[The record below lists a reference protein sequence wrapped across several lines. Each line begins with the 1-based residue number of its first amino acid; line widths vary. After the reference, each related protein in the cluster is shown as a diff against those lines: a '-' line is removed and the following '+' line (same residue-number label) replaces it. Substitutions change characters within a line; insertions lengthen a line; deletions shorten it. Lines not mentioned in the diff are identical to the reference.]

1 MARILVVD
9 DETGI
14 ITVLKEMLL
23 RLGYEVLTAASGAEA
38 LEKLSVGGVDLV
50 VTDIVMPDVD
60 GLELISNI
68 QSMYPRI
75 KVIAISGGGA
85 QEGPEAYLR
94 DAREL
99 GAARCLTKPFMLKE
113 LASMVQDLLGE
124 QASSADL

>member
-14 ITVLKEMLL
+14 VTVLKEMLL
-23 RLGYEVLTAASGAEA
+23 KLGYEVLTAGGGSEA
-38 LEKLSVGGVDLV
+38 LEKLSLGGVDIV
-50 VTDIVMPDVD
+50 VTDIVMPDID

-68 QSMYPRI
+68 QTAYPRV

-113 LASMVQDLLGE
+113 LASLVKELLEEGP
-124 QASSADL
+124 

>member
-14 ITVLKEMLL
+14 ITILKEMLL
-23 RLGYEVLTAASGAEA
+23 KLGYEVLTASGGNEA

-68 QSMYPRI
+68 QSIYPHVKI
-75 KVIAISGGGA
+75 IAISGGGA
-85 QEGPEAYLR
+85 QEGPEEYLR
-94 DAREL
+94 DAKEL

-113 LASMVQDLLGE
+113 LAAMVQDLLE
-124 QASSADL
+124 EA

>member
-14 ITVLKEMLL
+14 IAVLKEMLL
-23 RLGYEVLTAASGAEA
+23 KLGYEVLTASSGTEA
-38 LEKLSVGGVDLV
+38 LEKLSVGGVDMV

-68 QSMYPRI
+68 QAVYPKL

-85 QEGPEAYLR
+85 QEGPETYLR
-94 DAREL
+94 DAKEL
-99 GAARCLTKPFMLKE
+99 GATRCLTKPFMLKE
-113 LASMVQDLLGE
+113 LAAMVQDLLEEG
-124 QASSADL
+124 SA

>member
-14 ITVLKEMLL
+14 ITVLREMLL
-23 RLGYEVLTAASGAEA
+23 KLGYEVLTAASGFEA
-38 LEKLSVGGVDLV
+38 MEKLLIGGVDMV

-68 QSMYPRI
+68 QSLYPKL

-94 DAREL
+94 DAKEL

-113 LASMVQDLLGE
+113 LATLVEELLE
-124 QASSADL
+124 EEAPQT

>member
-1 MARILVVD
+1 MARILVVG

-23 RLGYEVLTAASGAEA
+23 KLGYEVLTAAGGSEA
-38 LEKLSVGGVDLV
+38 LEKLSIGGVDLV
-50 VTDIVMPDVD
+50 VTDVVMPDVD

-68 QSMYPRI
+68 QSVYPKV

-94 DAREL
+94 DAKEL

-113 LASMVQDLLGE
+113 LASMVAELLE
-124 QASSADL
+124 ENQTL

>member
-23 RLGYEVLTAASGAEA
+23 RLGYEVLTASGGSEA
-38 LEKLSVGGVDLV
+38 LEKLFIGGVDLV
-50 VTDIVMPDVD
+50 VTDVVMPDVD
-60 GLELISNI
+60 GLELISSI
-68 QSMYPRI
+68 QSAYPQV

-85 QEGPEAYLR
+85 QEGPDAYLR
-94 DAREL
+94 DAKEL

-113 LASMVQDLLGE
+113 LASMVKELLDEESGLP
-124 QASSADL
+124 A

>member
-14 ITVLKEMLL
+14 VTVLKEMLL
-23 RLGYEVLTAASGAEA
+23 RLGYEVLTASSGNEA
-38 LEKLSVGGVDLV
+38 LQKLSIGGIHLV
-50 VTDIVMPDVD
+50 VTDIIMPDVD

-68 QSMYPRI
+68 QAGYPRV

-85 QEGPEAYLR
+85 QDGPEQYLR

-113 LASMVQDLLGE
+113 LAFMVRDLLDSP
-124 QASSADL
+124 AS

>member
-1 MARILVVD
+1 MARILIVD

-14 ITVLKEMLL
+14 VTVLKGMLL
-23 RLGYEVLTAASGAEA
+23 RLGYEVLTAPGGNEA
-38 LEKLSVGGVDLV
+38 LEKLSIGGIDLV

-68 QSMYPRI
+68 RSLYPRV

-99 GAARCLTKPFMLKE
+99 GASRCLTKPFMLKE
-113 LASMVQDLLGE
+113 LSAMLQELLAEESTPG
-124 QASSADL
+124 L

>member
-23 RLGYEVLTAASGAEA
+23 RRGYEVLTAASGNEA
-38 LEKLSVGGVDLV
+38 MEKLSVGGVDLV

-60 GLELISNI
+60 GLELIANI
-68 QSMYPRI
+68 QSVYPKI
-75 KVIAISGGGA
+75 NVIAISGGGA

-94 DAREL
+94 DAKEL

-113 LASMVQDLLGE
+113 LATMVEDLLS
-124 QASSADL
+124 Q

>member
-9 DETGI
+9 DESGI
-14 ITVLKEMLL
+14 ITVLKDMLL
-23 RLGYEVLTAASGAEA
+23 RLGYEVLTACNGNEA

-68 QSMYPRI
+68 QSLYPRL
-75 KVIAISGGGA
+75 KMIAISGGGA

-94 DAREL
+94 DAKEL

-113 LASMVQDLLGE
+113 LASMVQDLLQE
-124 QASSADL
+124 D